1 MFVSLLYLS
10 LVRLG
15 QFLLLRLRTD
25 TSKDVEIIVLR
36 HQLAVLRR
44 QTGPMRPSPTDRA
57 LLAVLSRLLP
67 RIRWSAFVVTPAT
80 LLRWH
85 RDMVRRKWTYPQR
98 RPGRPPISPEI
109 RALILRLAAENPTWG
124 HRRIHG
130 ELIGLGYELAPS
142 TVWLILKKAGIDP
155 APRRSG
161 PTWRQF
167 LTAQAKT
174 MLACDFFT
182 VDTVFLK
189 RIYVLFVI
197 EVATRRVHIVGV
209 TAHPT
214 GTWMAQQAR
223 NLLLD
228 ADDWIGQM
236 RFLLRDRDSKFVA
249 DFDAVFASIGVRV
262 LQTPPRA
269 PVANCYAERWV
280 GTVRR
285 ECTDRMLIFNERH
298 LRAVLAE
305 YVRHYNRH
313 RPHCSLHQRPPDPR
327 SEAISFEQARVTR
340 RTVLGGLINEYA
352 QVA

>member
-1 MFVSLLYLS
+1 MIRLAASRLMFVSLLYTS

-25 TSKDVEIIVLR
+25 TSKDVEILVLR

-67 RIRWSAFVVTPAT
+67 RIRWPAFVVTPAT

-85 RDMVRRKWTYPQR
+85 RNMVRRKWNYPRR
-98 RPGRPPISPEI
+98 RPGRPSISPEI

-124 HRRIHG
+124 HKRIHG
-130 ELIGLGYELAPS
+130 ELIGLGYKLSPS
-142 TVWLILKKAGIDP
+142 TVWLILKKPGIDP
-155 APRRSG
+155 APRRCG

-167 LTAQAKT
+167 LTTQAKT

-209 TAHPT
+209 TAHAT
-214 GTWMAQQAR
+214 GAWVVQRVR

-228 ADDWIGQM
+228 ADSWIGQM
-236 RFLLRDRDSKFVA
+236 RFLVRDRDSKFVSG
-249 DFDAVFASIGVRV
+249 FDAVFTSIGVRV
-262 LQTPPRA
+262 VQTPPPGA
-269 PVANCYAERWV
+269 D
-280 GTVRR
+280 R
-285 ECTDRMLIFNERH
+285 ELLCRTLGGHGPPRM
-298 LRAVLAE
+298 
-305 YVRHYNRH
+305 H
-313 RPHCSLHQRPPDPR
+313 RPHADLQRTTPADGPG
-327 SEAISFEQARVTR
+327 RVCPA
-340 RTVLGGLINEYA
+340 L
-352 QVA
+352 